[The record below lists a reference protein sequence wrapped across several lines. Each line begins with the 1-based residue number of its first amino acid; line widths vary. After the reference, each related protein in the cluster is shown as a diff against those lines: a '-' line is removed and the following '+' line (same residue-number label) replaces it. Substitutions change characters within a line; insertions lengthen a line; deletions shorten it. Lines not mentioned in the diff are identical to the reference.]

1 LKLRVLA
8 NLSDVEFQ
16 TIRDR
21 MLAAIQKRASVQ
33 TGNALYDKY
42 LDLDS
47 NGVINITDL
56 IKARNA
62 MNSTRPVPSI
72 TVLSPNGGENWV
84 SGSTQKIEWKDSY
97 TGCTT
102 NSAGISVCELLSAPR
117 MYNITLSN
125 YLSCWT
131 ANPACMAPA
140 VLYQIATSVIGS
152 TYSWTVGKDKNGN
165 DIPAGQYKVTVS
177 SAGSPSVTDQS
188 DSAFT
193 ITEITTQPATTSLN
207 PEAVNAIAEFSQKK
221 NLNLASILAAIERLI
236 AAFAP

>member
-1 LKLRVLA
+1 
-8 NLSDVEFQ
+8 N
-16 TIRDR
+16 
-21 MLAAIQKRASVQ
+21 
-33 TGNALYDKY
+33 
-42 LDLDS
+42 
-47 NGVINITDL
+47 
-56 IKARNA
+56 
-62 MNSTRPVPSI
+62 
-72 TVLSPNGGENWV
+72 V
-84 SGSTQKIEWKDSY
+84 SGS
-97 TGCTT
+97 
-102 NSAGISVCELLSAPR
+102 
-117 MYNITLSN
+117 MNITLSN

-131 ANPACMAPA
+131 ANPACGAPA
-140 VLYQIATSVIGS
+140 ILYQIASGVGGS
-152 TYSWTVGKDKNGN
+152 SYNWTVSKDKNGN